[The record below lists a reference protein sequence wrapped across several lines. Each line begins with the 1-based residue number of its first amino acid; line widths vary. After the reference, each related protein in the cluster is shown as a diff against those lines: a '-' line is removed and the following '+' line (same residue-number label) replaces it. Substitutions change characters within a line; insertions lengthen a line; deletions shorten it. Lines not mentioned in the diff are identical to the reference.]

1 MSPNLAHLFWL
12 VGLAV
17 AVFLITKS
25 PKRRRWRKRLR
36 LVTVGVGLVSV
47 GLWMAGMFQKR
58 PFFSAVKSGDLGRV
72 KDLLAE
78 KPARIRSKTFL
89 GDTVL
94 HMAVRSSNSNM
105 VAVLHGAGADVNA
118 KGGSNVTPLHLAA
131 FHGNAQI
138 AEALLKAGADVK
150 AVGYRHNDTPLHVAA
165 LHGHA
170 SVVKLLLA
178 HGADASA
185 EDMLHKTP
193 LQLAQENQKTKVV
206 AVLTN
211 PPPPK
216 P

>member
-1 MSPNLAHLFWL
+1 
-12 VGLAV
+12 
-17 AVFLITKS
+17 
-25 PKRRRWRKRLR
+25 
-36 LVTVGVGLVSV
+36 
-47 GLWMAGMFQKR
+47 
-58 PFFSAVKSGDLGRV
+58 
-72 KDLLAE
+72 
-78 KPARIRSKTFL
+78 
-89 GDTVL
+89 
-94 HMAVRSSNSNM
+94 M
-105 VAVLHGAGADVNA
+105 VAVLLGAGADVNA

-170 SVVKLLLA
+170 SVFKLLLA